1 MKPFNSA
8 VKVDLV
14 PWDEEYN
21 IGIALID
28 EQHKKLMAVV
38 NELINAVNEDLKNEV
53 ILSCFDKL
61 YDYTIYHFKSEEQY
75 FFSLDKADTELH
87 KLQHKH
93 FIEQLDNVKQSLKTD
108 DVSNE
113 LLWYLTDWLLIHIQ
127 HDDKKFLNK
136 YPKNS
141 V

>member
-1 MKPFNSA
+1 MNTLNSA
-8 VKVDLV
+8 TKVDLV
-14 PWDEEYN
+14 PWKDEYN

-28 EQHKKLMAVV
+28 EQHKKLMTVV
-38 NELINAVNEDLKNEV
+38 NELINAVNEDLKSEV

-61 YDYTIYHFKSEEQY
+61 YDYTIFHSQSEEQY
-75 FFSLDKADTELH
+75 FYNLDKAETELH

-93 FIEQLDNVKQSLKTD
+93 FIEQLDNIKQSLKKD
-108 DVSNE
+108 HVSNE

-136 YPKNS
+136 YPES
-141 V
+141 PV